1 MFGVLFVL
9 VVLLLCRKNHERV
22 ILFVGRHVG
31 CVVMEQTS
39 TQISKVHKLGLI
51 WVAIKQDKC
60 DSEASCISHAIKKM
74 LFFSTECIDMRLHEV
89 HTLTESVRRESPRT

>member
-60 DSEASCISHAIKKM
+60 DSEASCISHAIKMM
-74 LFFSTECIDMRLHEV
+74 LFFYRV
-89 HTLTESVRRESPRT
+89 HQYEITRGTHINGKREA